1 MAPTMPHPSE
11 ATLLLA
17 LDRELDAQELANVL
31 EHVGTCDP
39 CRANWQRLAVLSAD
53 VEQYCHAWPP
63 LGVEAPARHGT
74 RHAQPARLRMARLT
88 ESLLQARSNGARV
101 ARLRD
106 VPSPAF
112 AALAAAAALLLAGVS
127 AAWLLVARGGADSS
141 ASPTPATMAAARKDA
156 AADAHTDAVARGGAD
171 RSASPTPATMAA
183 ARRDV
188 AADAHAHDIALA
200 VPAAASVAAPAASA
214 ATPLAPSALRAERVP
229 KAARVARAADAAV
242 RRPTYYWSLPY
253 SNRALPLDEGTVE
266 MTVNLSREQLRLAG
280 IPVSESRTDARVRA
294 KVLLGADGLPRA
306 ISFDTQD

>member
-31 EHVGTCDP
+31 EHVGTCDI

-53 VEQYCHAWPP
+53 VEHYCHAWPP
-63 LGVEAPARHGT
+63 LGVEAPA
-74 RHAQPARLRMARLT
+74 ASKL
-88 ESLLQARSNGARV
+88 ARSLTPRATWW
-101 ARLRD
+101 AT
-106 VPSPAF
+106 
-112 AALAAAAALLLAGVS
+112 AAALLLAAAGT
-127 AAWLLVARGGADSS
+127 AAWLLIAR
-141 ASPTPATMAAARKDA
+141 ASPPPTATATVRSDA
-156 AADAHTDAVARGGAD
+156 T
-171 RSASPTPATMAA
+171 
-183 ARRDV
+183 
-188 AADAHAHDIALA
+188 ADAHAHDIALSAPMTAPA
-200 VPAAASVAAPAASA
+200 VPPPTSPV
-214 ATPLAPSALRAERVP
+214 TRAERVP
-229 KAARVARAADAAV
+229 KASRVVRAAESAV

>member
-63 LGVEAPARHGT
+63 LGVEAPARPGA
-74 RHAQPARLRMARLT
+74 RHARRSQPRMARVT
-88 ESLLQARSNGARV
+88 ESLLEARSNVARV

-127 AAWLLVARGGADSS
+127 AAWLL
-141 ASPTPATMAAARKDA
+141 
-156 AADAHTDAVARGGAD
+156 VARGGAD